1 MPHVRKWETLLASL
15 GAEDAVLLSVSP
27 FDPGGNHRVYRHRD
41 RIIKVVMGHPDER
54 NDRKWRRTLEEEF
67 GILAASRDIS
77 AVPDPIAFKKNGTAA
92 ILVQRYVDGEDI
104 SSMIERRRALPL
116 KLLLLDLPL
125 VLFRLS
131 AKRICHNDLVP
142 RNILV
147 SEPGTLYLIDFDQAE
162 QTSVIEAL
170 LRNIGLLKR
179 GHVNNSLFTLF
190 KSATKA
196 RLGPARTNQLRRL
209 LGRENSNHAG
219 IPPLPPNSSPRLQ
232 QLNEA
237 WHIAQDSHA
246 SSPGVPVAYYSLT
259 VDDFC
264 FPGERPWSERW
275 AVLRTLAD
283 YEGKRIL
290 ELGCNMGLL
299 SCFLLNEERA
309 AAALAIDV
317 DAEILRAAGHVA
329 DAFGVRPTYL
339 QVDLDDPEPWEARLR
354 PFAADIVFA
363 LNVLNWVKSR
373 DRLLHFLGECGQVI
387 FEGHESFDVEK
398 ARFEAVGFSNIRLAA
413 MTERRRPLM
422 ICQK

>member
-1 MPHVRKWETLLASL
+1 MPQVRKWKALLASL

-41 RIIKVVMGHPDER
+41 KVIKVVMGRPDER
-54 NDRKWRRTLEEEF
+54 RDRKRRRTLEEEF
-67 GILAASRDIS
+67 NILAASSDIS
-77 AVPDPIAFKKNGTAA
+77 AVPDPIAFEKNGTAA
-92 ILVQRYVDGEDI
+92 ILVQRYVEGEDI
-104 SSMIERRRALPL
+104 SSVIEQRHALPL

-131 AKRICHNDLVP
+131 AKHICHNDLVP

-147 SEPGTLYLIDFDQAE
+147 SGPGNLYLIDFDQAE
-162 QTSVIEAL
+162 RTSVIEAL

-190 KSATKA
+190 KSAAKS

-209 LGRENSNHAG
+209 LGRANSNHAG
-219 IPPLPPNSSPRLQ
+219 VPPLPANSSPRLR

-237 WHIAQDSHA
+237 WHIAQDSRA
-246 SSPGVPVAYYSLT
+246 SSPGVPIAYYSLT
-259 VDDFC
+259 VDGFC

-299 SCFLLNEERA
+299 SCFLLSEEHA
-309 AAALAIDV
+309 AAALAVDV

-329 DAFGVRPTYL
+329 GAFGVEPAYR
-339 QVDLDDPEPWEARLR
+339 QVNLDDPEPWESRLR
-354 PFAADIVFA
+354 PFAPDIVFA
-363 LNVLNWVKSR
+363 LNVLNWVKDR
-373 DRLLHFLGECGQVI
+373 DRLLRFLGECREVI

-398 ARFEAVGFSNIRLAA
+398 ARFEAVGFSHVRLMA
-413 MTERRRPLM
+413 MTERKRPLM
-422 ICQK
+422 ICRK